1 MKSAVLLLL
10 VLCYPQLA
18 GAADMQVPELFPS
31 ALKMI
36 GSLLLMLGMLLGMY
50 FLFKK
55 GSILSSGG
63 KGEIQILDIKHL
75 GGRKSVCLLQV
86 KGRQMLVGVSQDGI
100 GLLSQLDREGDASRF
115 EQELRQKKSSQQ

>member
-1 MKSAVLLLL
+1 MRSAVLLVL
-10 VLCYPQLA
+10 VLFYPQVA
-18 GAADMQVPELFPS
+18 GAAEVQMPELFPS

-36 GSLLLMLGMLLGMY
+36 GSLFLILGMLLGMF

-86 KGRQMLVGVSQDGI
+86 KGRQMLVGVSQDRI
-100 GLLSQLDREGDASRF
+100 DLLYQLDRESDASRF
-115 EQELRQKKSSQQ
+115 EQELRQKKGSQQ